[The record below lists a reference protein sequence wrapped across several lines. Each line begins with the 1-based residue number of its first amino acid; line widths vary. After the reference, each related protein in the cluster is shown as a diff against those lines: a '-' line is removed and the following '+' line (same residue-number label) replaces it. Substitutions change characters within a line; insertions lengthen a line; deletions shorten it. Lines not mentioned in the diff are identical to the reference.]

1 MREYPVLFVAHGS
14 LEEAVKNPEVER
26 MFRQIREAHIPVKPK
41 AVVVISSQWKNTDIT
56 LTADDELSP
65 IDEGFAPDLY
75 LNSYTVKG
83 NLKLCDKICDIFVDN
98 RLTIREKRN
107 RGLDHGA
114 LIPMQFM
121 FPEADVPVIQL
132 SLAYKLSPEYHVQ
145 VARVLR
151 YLKRGFGILFV
162 ASGGIIG
169 NLAEFQADSTEEP
182 DPWVKDFEGEVCDIL
197 LKDTPDEHTKK
208 LMRLFYHD
216 LFRKAHPTAEYFMP
230 LVMAAEIGGEVE
242 KIYEGYQQ
250 KNYSMLSFRFD

>member
-14 LEEAVKNPEVER
+14 LEEAVRNPKVEQ
-26 MFRQIREAHIPVKPK
+26 MFRQIRENYVPVKPQ
-41 AVVVISSQWKNTDIT
+41 AVIVISSQWKNTDIT

-83 NLKLCDKICDIFVDN
+83 NLRLCDQICDIFVDN

-132 SLAYKLSPEYHVQ
+132 SMAHNLNPEYHVR
-145 VARVLR
+145 VAETLR
-151 YLKRGFGILFV
+151 YLKRSFGVLFV
-162 ASGGIIG
+162 ASGGVIG
-169 NLAEFQADSTEEP
+169 NFDEFRP
-182 DPWVKDFEGEVCDIL
+182 DNLEKPDQWVEDFEALILDIL
-197 LKDTPDEHTKK
+197 LKGTPDEHTEK
-208 LMRLFYHD
+208 LMRLFYHE
-216 LFRKAHPTAEYFMP
+216 LFPKAHPTAEYFIP
-230 LVMAAEIGGEVE
+230 LLMASAIGGDAER
-242 KIYEGYQQ
+242 IYEGYQQ